1 MKISYSFGMIDLLH
15 YGHILALQK
24 AAEGADLRVFGLV
37 SDAASNAWVGNL
49 VSNESER
56 EEVLKSVKYIDIV
69 MRQDTF
75 DPMDNLRKIHEQ
87 YPEAEISLFH
97 GNDWNIIPA
106 QKYIESIGGKTIIL
120 KYYEKFTPLRILES
134 LTKDDGN
141 SSRNVSNLI
150 STKANTLLV
159 LKDRL
164 KKSKIEDIFIFTV
177 NEFMLN
183 RDEVID
189 NIQKMFSSGKIVI
202 RSSSEREDAFE
213 ASNAGHYDSVLN
225 VNVIDRDEICLA
237 INKVIASYQVD
248 NDEDDQILVQRQ
260 TQNVLVSGVIFTRD
274 IQRNRPYYVINYDSS
289 GSTDSVTS
297 GTGGTSAWMIDSIVN
312 ENIPDKWKKLMQ
324 SVKEIEKILS
334 GMLLD
339 IEFAITST
347 DIVIFQVRPLAAAYK
362 YGRKFGDHEVFQA
375 RNDAIE
381 KYRRYEK
388 QGIVSFS
395 DMAFWNPSEIIGD
408 NPKNLDYSLY
418 RHIITK
424 KAWNEGIVSLGY
436 RTVNNELMYRFGNKP
451 YINLEYS
458 FEALVPMGVPD
469 SLAQK
474 LKDFYIN
481 ELKKDMSAHDKIEFE
496 IALNC
501 FDFSTRE
508 RLERLLDC
516 GFTYEDVN
524 ELEHAL
530 RIMTGRSV
538 NEYKAI
544 LDNDLKSIRTLES
557 IRLEIQNIT
566 YSTTDYRLI
575 AKSVHTLLESI
586 VKFGTTQFSRQA
598 RCAFIAKSL
607 LKSLF
612 DKGYINIEEY
622 NGFLSGIK
630 TVAVEYEEDY
640 NKVVNGELGQ
650 EEFRLKY
657 GHLRSG
663 TYNIRTPRYDRMD
676 GLFSQNAGIRNST
689 NGKIRNKCWDDI
701 ILKAF
706 AQAMDDA
713 DFGDI
718 SPEDVLFFLHKSMEE
733 REYFKFVFTKSL
745 SYVIEMIR
753 KMGELIHVDPRDL
766 SYLELPEIF
775 AVEYYEDS
783 DRLWQLWNL
792 IIEKR
797 KDIYRINSKLIL
809 PSIIWSEKEF
819 DYIENIAARPNY
831 ITDKKASNDIVYL
844 DDDRTDLEL
853 EGKIICIEKADPG
866 YDWIFTKKIAGLI
879 TKYGGAASH
888 MAIRCAEF
896 MIPAAIGCGND
907 LFDYARNSKKI
918 TLDCKHEKIYRDI

>member
-15 YGHILALQK
+15 YGHIRALQK
-24 AAEGADLRVFGLV
+24 AAEGADLRIFGLV

-56 EEVLKSVKYIDIV
+56 KEVLKSVKYIDVV

-75 DPMDNLRKIHEQ
+75 DPTENLRKIHEQ
-87 YPEAEISLFH
+87 YPEAEINLFH

-120 KYYEKFTPLRILES
+120 KYYEKFTPLRIIES
-134 LTKDDGN
+134 LTKEEEN
-141 SSRNVSNLI
+141 SLQNVSNLI

-164 KKSKIEDIFIFTV
+164 KKSKIEDIFVFTV
-177 NEFMLN
+177 NQFKMN
-183 RDEVID
+183 ADKVISD
-189 NIQKMFSSGKIVI
+189 IREMFLSGKIVI

-225 VNVIDRDEICLA
+225 VNAADKDEICIA
-237 INKVIASYQVD
+237 IEKVIASYQAD
-248 NDEDDQILVQRQ
+248 NDEDDQVLVQRQ
-260 TQNVLVSGVIFTRD
+260 TQNVLASGVIFTRD
-274 IQRNRPYYVINYDSS
+274 IQRNRPYYVINFDLS

-297 GTGGTSAWMIDSIVN
+297 GIGGTSAWMIDSITY
-312 ENIPDKWKKLMQ
+312 ENIPNKWKKLME
-324 SVKEIEKILS
+324 SVKEIENILS

-347 DIVIFQVRPLAAAYK
+347 DIVVFQVRPLAAAYK
-362 YGRKFGDHEVFQA
+362 YGRRFGDNDVYNV

-381 KYRRYEK
+381 TYRRYAK
-388 QGIVSFS
+388 QGLASFS

-424 KAWNEGIVSLGY
+424 KAWDEGIVPLGY
-436 RTVNNELMYRFGNKP
+436 RAVDKELMYRFGNKP
-451 YINLEYS
+451 YISLEYS
-458 FEALVPMGVPD
+458 FEALIPAGVSD

-496 IALNC
+496 IVLNC
-501 FDFSTRE
+501 FDFSTRD
-508 RLERLLDC
+508 RLERLPDS
-516 GFTYEDVN
+516 GFVYEDIN
-524 ELEHAL
+524 ELECAL
-530 RIMTGRSV
+530 KVITERNI
-538 NEYKAI
+538 NEYKDI
-544 LDNDLKSIRTLES
+544 LEKDLESIRTLEG
-557 IRLEIQNIT
+557 IRLEIQNTT
-566 YSTTDYRLI
+566 YSATDYRLI
-575 AKSVHTLLESI
+575 AKSIHTLLESI

-607 LKSLF
+607 LKSLC
-612 DKGYINIEEY
+612 DKGYISTEDY
-622 NGFLSGIK
+622 NVFLSDIK
-630 TVAVEYEEDY
+630 TIAVEYEEDY
-640 NKVVNGELGQ
+640 NKVVNDELSQ
-650 EEFRLKY
+650 EEFKFKY

-663 TYNIRTPRYDRMD
+663 TYNIRLPRYDHMD
-676 GLFSQNAGIRNST
+676 GLFSQDAGIRNCTTGES
-689 NGKIRNKCWDDI
+689 KKKCWDGI
-701 ILKAF
+701 ILGAIT
-706 AQAMDDA
+706 QAMA
-713 DFGDI
+713 DVDFEGI
-718 SPEDVLFFLHKSMEE
+718 SPETALFFLRKSIEE

-753 KMGELIHVDPRDL
+753 QLGGLLHIDLRDL

-783 DRLWQLWNL
+783 DRLRQLWNL

-797 KDIYRINSKLIL
+797 KEIYQLNSKLIL
-809 PSIIWSEKEF
+809 PSIIWSEKDF
-819 DYIENIAARPNY
+819 DYIENIVTRPNY
-831 ITDKKASNDIVYL
+831 ITDKKASNEIVYL
-844 DDDRTDLEL
+844 DDDETNLEL

-907 LFDYARNSKKI
+907 LFEYAVKSKRL
-918 TLDCKHEKIYRDI
+918 TLDCKHEKIFRDM